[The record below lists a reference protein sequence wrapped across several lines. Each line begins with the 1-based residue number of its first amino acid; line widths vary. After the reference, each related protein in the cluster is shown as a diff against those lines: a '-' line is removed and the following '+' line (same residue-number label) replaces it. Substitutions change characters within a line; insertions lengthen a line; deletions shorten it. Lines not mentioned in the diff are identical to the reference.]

1 MTEQLFVYG
10 TLKEPSVQF
19 LVFGRVTSGKLDTLT
34 GYRKAS
40 IRLGGRVF
48 PIIKPEAGTSVEGMV
63 ITVSPTELKKIDRY
77 EGQAYRRQ
85 KVTLSSGQEVWV
97 YQAWN

>member
-10 TLKEPSVQF
+10 TLKEPRVQF
-19 LVFGRVTSGKLDTLT
+19 LVFGRVTPGELDTLT

-63 ITVSPTELKKIDRY
+63 ITVSPAELKQIDHY
-77 EGQAYRRQ
+77 EGKAYQRKR
-85 KVTLSSGQEVWV
+85 VTLTSGRQAWV
-97 YQAWN
+97 YQAWR

>member
-10 TLKEPSVQF
+10 TLKEPRVQF
-19 LVFGRVTSGKLDTLT
+19 LVFGRVTPGKPDTLA
-34 GYRKAS
+34 GYRQAS

-48 PIIKPEAGTSVEGMV
+48 PIIKPEAGNSVEGMV
-63 ITVSPTELKKIDRY
+63 ISVSPAELEQIDRY

-85 KVTLSSGQEVWV
+85 KVTLGSGQKAWV
-97 YQAWN
+97 YQA